1 MLFDQFEAFCRHES
15 TSPQEQTAVSLDNVP
30 QGLLGKL
37 VREHISVYMRWGNY
51 QNWNYNQQKIW
62 VEPNLIQRG
71 HEYDIKAQINFDTD
85 QDGYANR
92 TVS

>member
-1 MLFDQFEAFCRHES
+1 
-15 TSPQEQTAVSLDNVP
+15 
-30 QGLLGKL
+30 
-37 VREHISVYMRWGNY
+37 MRWGNY
-51 QNWNYNQQKIW
+51 QNRNYNQQKIW
-62 VEPNLIQRG
+62 VDPNLIQRG

>member
-1 MLFDQFEAFCRHES
+1 
-15 TSPQEQTAVSLDNVP
+15 
-30 QGLLGKL
+30 
-37 VREHISVYMRWGNY
+37 MRWGNY

-62 VEPNLIQRG
+62 VDPNLIQRG

>member
-1 MLFDQFEAFCRHES
+1 MNLRRLKSKTGVCLDTCPKVCWARI
-15 TSPQEQTAVSLDNVP
+15 SPRTHFRLDEV
-30 QGLLGKL
+30 
-37 VREHISVYMRWGNY
+37 GNY

-62 VEPNLIQRG
+62 VDPNLIQRG